1 MQKKRRF
8 VRNVFASLLATL
20 TAFSPALSVIPVYAD
35 EEDDGIKVQKSD
47 DGIQVSNS
55 DKKTVAI
62 DIDGVNGELV
72 LDAGK
77 KDEQTVRVSDA
88 KDKNGKLIYDEFNID
103 PHTFSAIW
111 YALDTFNVPNI
122 KERNTKAGVKI

>member
-62 DIDGVNGELV
+62 DIDGVNGE
-72 LDAGK
+72 
-77 KDEQTVRVSDA
+77 
-88 KDKNGKLIYDEFNID
+88 
-103 PHTFSAIW
+103 
-111 YALDTFNVPNI
+111 
-122 KERNTKAGVKI
+122 